1 MSKTRYDHI
10 RNRLPLVGVVF
21 ILTYLLSMLIDKG
34 YAAWLL
40 HRDTSLAD
48 YVMDA
53 TCTLL
58 ASFRLVELSVFYSS
72 WSIRHLPL
80 TLASYKKLIDN
91 SLLLHLI
98 NKLPA

>member
-58 ASFRLVELSVFYSS
+58 ASRIVCFL
-72 WSIRHLPL
+72 
-80 TLASYKKLIDN
+80 
-91 SLLLHLI
+91 
-98 NKLPA
+98 